1 MSPENDRAASPG
13 LGSKPVWLM
22 VATGLA
28 IRVALALAFHG
39 TGHVTLEQFA
49 AIRVRAGDWHAVYE
63 GAAPWT
69 YPPLF
74 LGWLAGASWLSQ
86 VSGVSFHALAKLGPA
101 LADIGLALAV
111 YAYLGWRGAEER
123 WRLGGAA
130 LVLIGPIFIATSSYH
145 GQIDSV
151 AILFAVLGLMAW
163 ERRPTSSRA
172 WEAGLLIGLGAAV
185 KTVPLLMVL
194 ALLPYAR
201 SWREG
206 IALVVAAIVPVGLAL
221 GPLWLAGIDLHRVT
235 GYVGVPAWGSLSLVL
250 DPARAWHNIAVGA
263 DISPTGGLA
272 GDLQGAARWITL
284 GALVAYAGFIF
295 RYRPALI
302 DAAVL
307 LWLAIFTF
315 SPDFFL
321 TYLVWGLPFFIMA
334 GYLIEVAVLQ
344 AVLVVPTVA
353 YYLSLWPSPST
364 AAAIAYVPFM
374 FALWIFFACA
384 TIFLVA
390 RIATR
395 RAAYEPEAQ
404 RPLVSVS
411 SL

>member
-1 MSPENDRAASPG
+1 MSPENDRTTSPG
-13 LGSKPVWLM
+13 LGSKPLWLM
-22 VATGLA
+22 IAAGLV

-39 TGHVTLEQFA
+39 TNHVLIEEVA
-49 AIRVRAGDWHAVYE
+49 GARVRDGNWRDVYE
-63 GAAPWT
+63 GSLPWT

-74 LGWLAGASWLSQ
+74 LGWLAGASWLGQ
-86 VSGVSFHALAKLGPA
+86 ISGLSFHALAKLGPA
-101 LADIGLALAV
+101 LADMGLALAV
-111 YAYLGWRGAEER
+111 YVYLGWRGAQER
-123 WRLGGAA
+123 WRLAGAGV
-130 LVLIGPIFIATSSYH
+130 VLFGPTFIATSGYH

-151 AILFAVLGLMAW
+151 AILPAVLGLMAW
-163 ERRPTSSRA
+163 ERRPASSRA
-172 WEAGLLIGLGAAV
+172 WAAGLLIGLGAAV
-185 KTVPLLMVL
+185 KLVPLLLIL

-206 IALVVAAIVPVGLAL
+206 TTLLVAAIVPVGLAL

-235 GYVGVPAWGSLSLVL
+235 GYSGVPGWGDLSLVV
-250 DPARAWHNIAVGA
+250 DPGLAWHNVTVGPDVSA
-263 DISPTGGLA
+263 AGGLA
-272 GDLQGAARWITL
+272 GGLQSAARWITL

-334 GYLIEVAVLQ
+334 GYLIEAAVLQ
-344 AVLVVPTVA
+344 ALLVVPTVA
-353 YYLSLWPSPST
+353 YYLALWPSPST
-364 AAAIAYVPFM
+364 ALGVAYVPFM

-390 RIATR
+390 RIARGRTP
-395 RAAYEPEAQ
+395 YGPEAQ
-404 RPLVSVS
+404 RPLVSVYG
-411 SL
+411 L